1 VTNEN
6 KKIIHSIED
15 LSNEILYAIFDY
27 LDGCHLY
34 ESFANL
40 NTRFQNLLI
49 KSFLPLKINIDSKH
63 EFIIEYYCKNII
75 NQNKSR
81 LVLLELSTTTA
92 VKQSLKLITIN
103 SLFNHLQSLVINGIV
118 EHKLQLLLKQLASL
132 PCFHSLNISVV
143 GELESF
149 DTIYKLIFCL
159 PFLKYNLLSY
169 GPWRVPIT
177 LPIATSEQYSFIE
190 YLNIDIIIS
199 FNELITL
206 LSYTSKLRH
215 LTCQQLY
222 SSTTCIQTQRTL
234 VLPYLTYVNFHRCH
248 LQFSELEILIN
259 MIGSQLKV
267 LHFTTSDNITFLD
280 VNRWQS
286 LILQYLPNLFKFEFE
301 YDEKI
306 PNVFQLE
313 SHHQQINQF
322 TSLFWIQRQWY
333 LQIQID
339 AVPFSNNRIIYSIH
353 SYRKKWYHLYEYM
366 NQQNNSIDIN
376 SENNRSRL
384 TSSFRDV
391 ELMATNR
398 CDFEQYQSFIEN
410 IKSLFQFVHIT
421 SLNIDLRYS
430 TINLLIHFIYDL
442 PNLNSLCMSCLPLL
456 EVNISADTQSKLQS
470 ISINNK
476 ITRVNLEKLIEIKQL
491 QFIINLCQRL
501 EFLQVEC
508 TNNVNIE
515 LVIRFI
521 MMSYR
526 TKSLLFIHLL
536 CLHFPTAD
544 QKMIVKI
551 QKIIDSE
558 KLLNDY
564 SIKRNLDKIYLQW
577 K

>member
-1 VTNEN
+1 EVYIN
-6 KKIIHSIED
+6 SQ
-15 LSNEILYAIFDY
+15 ILYTIFDY
-27 LDGCHLY
+27 FDGCHLY

-40 NTRFQNLLI
+40 NTRFQNLII
-49 KSFLPLKINIDSKH
+49 KSFLPLKININSKH

-75 NQNKSR
+75 NRNKSR
-81 LVLLELSTTTA
+81 IVLLELSTTIA

-103 SLFNHLQSLVINGIV
+103 SLFNRLQSLVINGIV

-132 PCFHSLNISVV
+132 PCFHSLNIFVV

-149 DTIYKLIFCL
+149 DTIYKLIFRL

-206 LSYTSKLRH
+206 LSYTPKLRH

-222 SSTTCIQTQRTL
+222 SSTAYIQIQRAL
-234 VLPYLTYVNFHRCH
+234 VLSYLTYVNFHRCH
-248 LQFSELEILIN
+248 LQFSELEILIKK
-259 MIGSQLKV
+259 IGSQLKV

-280 VNRWQS
+280 VNRWQK

-306 PNVFQLE
+306 PNVFQLG

-322 TSLFWIQRQWY
+322 TSLFWIKRQWY
-333 LQIQID
+333 LHIQID
-339 AVPFSNNRIIYSIH
+339 AVPFSNSRIIYSIH
-353 SYRKKWYHLYEYM
+353 SYKKKWYHLYEHM
-366 NQQNNSIDIN
+366 NQQDNSIDFN
-376 SENNRSRL
+376 SKNYRNRL

-391 ELMATNR
+391 ELTATNR
-398 CDFEQYQSFIEN
+398 CDFEQYQFIIEN
-410 IKSLFQFVHIT
+410 IKSLFQLVQIT
-421 SLNIDLRYS
+421 YLNIDLRYS
-430 TINLLIHFIYDL
+430 SIDLLIDVMYNL

-456 EVNISADTQSKLQS
+456 EVNISADKQSKLQS
-470 ISINNK
+470 ISSNNK
-476 ITRVNLEKLIEIKQL
+476 ITKVNFEKLVEIKQL

-515 LVIRFI
+515 LVIRYII
-521 MMSYR
+521 MKYR
-526 TKSLLFIHLL
+526 TKTLLFIHLL

-544 QKMIVKI
+544 QKMIVII

-564 SIKRNLDKIYLQW
+564 SIKRNLDKIYLRW

>member
-1 VTNEN
+1 MDSKRQQQFYIHELDNKENNLLQIAINEN

-15 LSNEILYAIFDY
+15 LSNEILYTIFDY
-27 LDGCHLY
+27 FDGCHLY

-40 NTRFQNLLI
+40 NTRFQNLII
-49 KSFLPLKINIDSKH
+49 KSFLPLKININSKH

-75 NQNKSR
+75 NRNKSR
-81 LVLLELSTTTA
+81 IVLLELSTTIA

-103 SLFNHLQSLVINGIV
+103 SLFNRLQSLVINGIV

-132 PCFHSLNISVV
+132 PCFHSLNIFVV

-149 DTIYKLIFCL
+149 DTIYKLIFRL

-206 LSYTSKLRH
+206 LSYTPKLRH

-222 SSTTCIQTQRTL
+222 SSTAYIQIQRAL
-234 VLPYLTYVNFHRCH
+234 VLSYLTYVNFHRCH
-248 LQFSELEILIN
+248 LQFSELEILIKK
-259 MIGSQLKV
+259 IGSQLKI

-280 VNRWQS
+280 VNRWQK

-306 PNVFQLE
+306 PNVFQLG

-322 TSLFWIQRQWY
+322 TSLFWIKRQWY
-333 LQIQID
+333 LHIQID
-339 AVPFSNNRIIYSIH
+339 AVPFSNSRIIYSIH
-353 SYRKKWYHLYEYM
+353 SYKKKWYHLYEHM
-366 NQQNNSIDIN
+366 NQQDNSIDFN
-376 SENNRSRL
+376 SKNYRNRL

-391 ELMATNR
+391 ELTATNR
-398 CDFEQYQSFIEN
+398 CDFEQYQFIIEN
-410 IKSLFQFVHIT
+410 IKSLFQLVQIT
-421 SLNIDLRYS
+421 YLNIDLRYS
-430 TINLLIHFIYDL
+430 SIDLLIDVMYNL

-456 EVNISADTQSKLQS
+456 EVNISADKQSKLQS
-470 ISINNK
+470 ISSNNK
-476 ITRVNLEKLIEIKQL
+476 ITKVNFEKLVEIKQL

-515 LVIRFI
+515 LVIRYII
-521 MMSYR
+521 MNR
-526 TKSLLFIHLL
+526 PENDCNNTK
-536 CLHFPTAD
+536 D
-544 QKMIVKI
+544 
-551 QKIIDSE
+551 
-558 KLLNDY
+558 N
-564 SIKRNLDKIYLQW
+564 
-577 K
+577 